1 MLHSVDSMDKN
12 AKPGAKFYG
21 DIAVTYNV
29 TTESF
34 HWWEAIK
41 NQPKWLVKFGGT
53 SNFDMT

>member
-1 MLHSVDSMDKN
+1 MDEN